1 MQSRGPPVGIAGR
14 TSPKLPMFVR
24 VDVGGALGSVDEP
37 EGRELPSTRCAG
49 DDKTGIIVRLISR
62 RLHGGGGHQSEV
74 GPPMTTHVA
83 SPTRG

>member
-14 TSPKLPMFVR
+14 TSPKLPLFVR

-62 RLHGGGGHQSEV
+62 RLQRQSEV
-74 GPPMTTHVA
+74 GPQVTHVA
-83 SPTRG
+83 SPTPG